1 MTSKILDNNFKII
14 AYRGGAETFPENSIE
29 AIQESLAFYPDTMI
43 EIDLQLTKDKV
54 VVAFHDVHLDD
65 LTNGHGQVSD
75 FTITELKTLFLK
87 NPDRTVSTVS
97 EISTLEEIFD
107 RFPNQLFVL
116 DLHENNKILFE
127 KVIGVVEKLKREN
140 QIAIVSIAKGA
151 TEEFRRLR
159 PSWTYVASPNETKK
173 FILAS
178 KLSLHKLVSIKSNII
193 FLPDKLGG
201 LQILTSKLIKE
212 LNRRNVKIWTCNNF
226 KPYENVN
233 TLKDL
238 NRLKELGVD
247 GVYTDNPKR
256 ITENR

>member
-29 AIQESLAFYPDTMI
+29 AIEESLKSYPDTI
-43 EIDLQLTKDKV
+43 TEIDLQLTKDKV
-54 VVAFHDVHLDD
+54 VIAFHDFHLDD
-65 LTNGHGQVSD
+65 LTNGNGQVSD
-75 FTITELKTLFLK
+75 FTMTELKTFFLK
-87 NPDRTVSTVS
+87 NPDRTINTVS
-97 EISTLEEIFD
+97 KIPTLEEIFD

-116 DLHENNKILFE
+116 DLHENNKILFD
-127 KVIGVVEKLKREN
+127 KVIEVVEKLKREE

-151 TEEFRRLR
+151 TDEFRRLR
-159 PSWTYVASPNETKK
+159 PSWTFIASSEETKK

-178 KLSLHKLVSIKSNII
+178 KLSLHKFVSIRSNII

-201 LQILTSKLIKE
+201 WQILTSKAIKE
-212 LNRRNVKIWTCNNF
+212 LNRRNVKVWTCNNF

-238 NRLKELGVD
+238 IRLKELGVD
-247 GVYTDNPKR
+247 GIYTDNPKR
-256 ITENR
+256 IIDNR